1 MEQRKQFEQRLIERA
16 MKDESFRQ
24 QLLNDPKEVIES
36 EFGRKIPES
45 IQIKV
50 LEENANTVYII
61 LPHIV
66 VPNPETELTDTELYS
81 VAGGAPWSVYE
92 CASLEGPC
100 K

>member
-1 MEQRKQFEQRLIERA
+1 MNQRQQLEQKLIEKA
-16 MKDESFRQ
+16 MKDDSFRQ

-66 VPNPETELTDTELYS
+66 VANPEMELTDAELYS
-81 VAGGAPWSVYE
+81 VAGGEAWSIHV